1 MREMNHKSL
10 VIGCACSVAVLAVV
24 AVCFSSRLRR
34 IAVES
39 DAEVVS
45 VEQDAGTKAAA
56 LSQSVPTPPVR
67 KTAHRTRNE
76 EKKPTFQLSEA
87 DGLGLSES
95 QRQLIE
101 EIRKAIDADDI
112 KKLIVFI
119 RKLQASEEWPD
130 GIPLSVRKAAI
141 EALAWSG
148 LEGLP
153 AMVGFLADSDP
164 DILEMAID
172 AFEDGFQE
180 ANGDRELSSLLVT
193 ACQAVTDG
201 DAIETFLME
210 LDNMRNSVAIET
222 VKQIAQTGSSAA
234 QAALKEAIEDRF
246 GEGVTVETLDQW
258 YNDPS
263 GENRDAPED
272 EDMYGPDTDDDD
284 VPEVEEPEEEDEPM
298 ATPEDS
304 SQPVMTT

>member
-1 MREMNHKSL
+1 MMEMNQKTL
-10 VIGCACSVAVLAVV
+10 VIGCACGIAVLAVV
-24 AVCFSSRLRR
+24 AVCFSGRSRR

-39 DAEVVS
+39 DTELVS
-45 VEQDAGTKAAA
+45 MERTDGKKSVTKK
-56 LSQSVPTPPVR
+56 TPSK
-67 KTAHRTRNE
+67 KTTHRIRVE
-76 EKKPTFQLSEA
+76 EKKPTFQVSEA
-87 DGLGLSES
+87 DGLGLSEA
-95 QRQLIE
+95 QRRLIE

-112 KKLIVFI
+112 ENLIVYI

-130 GIPLSVRKAAI
+130 GIPLSIRKAAI
-141 EALAWSG
+141 EALSWSG

-153 AMVGFLADSDP
+153 SLVGFLADSDP

-172 AFEDGFQE
+172 AFDEGFMD

-222 VKQIAQTGSSAA
+222 VKQIAQTGTPAA
-234 QAALKEAIEDRF
+234 QAALKEAMEDRF
-246 GEGVTVETLDQW
+246 GEGVTLETLDQW

-263 GENRDAPED
+263 GENRDSPED
-272 EDMYGPDTDDDD
+272 EDIYGPDNDDDD
-284 VPEVEEPEEEDEPM
+284 APEVEEPEPEEDE
-298 ATPEDS
+298 TTI
-304 SQPVMTT
+304 MT

>member
-1 MREMNHKSL
+1 MMEMNHKSL

-39 DAEVVS
+39 DAEIVS
-45 VEQDAGTKAAA
+45 VEQDAGTKPAA
-56 LSQSVPTPPVR
+56 LSQPVPTPSAR
-67 KTAHRTRNE
+67 KTARRTRNE
-76 EKKPTFQLSEA
+76 EKKPTFQLSES

-112 KKLIVFI
+112 QKLIVFI

-130 GIPLSVRKAAI
+130 GIPLSVRKAAS

-153 AMVGFLADSDP
+153 SMVGFLADSDP
-164 DILEMAID
+164 DIRETAID
-172 AFEDGFQE
+172 AFDDGFQE

-234 QAALKEAIEDRF
+234 QAALKEAIENRF
-246 GEGVTVETLDQW
+246 GEGVTIETLDQW

-272 EDMYGPDTDDDD
+272 EDMYGPDKDDDD
-284 VPEVEEPEEEDEPM
+284 APEVEEPDEDEPM
-298 ATPEDS
+298 ATPADS

>member
-1 MREMNHKSL
+1 MMEMNHKSL

-24 AVCFSSRLRR
+24 AVCFSSRSRR

-39 DAEVVS
+39 DAEIVS
-45 VEQDAGTKAAA
+45 VEQDAGTKAVTKKAPA
-56 LSQSVPTPPVR
+56 R
-67 KTAHRTRNE
+67 KPAHRTRNE

-153 AMVGFLADSDP
+153 SMVGFLADSDP
-164 DILEMAID
+164 DILETAID
-172 AFEDGFQE
+172 AFDDGFQE
-180 ANGDRELSSLLVT
+180 ANGDRGLSSLLVT

-201 DAIETFLME
+201 EAIETFLME

-284 VPEVEEPEEEDEPM
+284 APEVEEPEEEDEPM